1 MGWGAPLG
9 KGLPSWWP
17 QCSGVDDPEQG
28 DLGPDPNAPVQVC
41 VFLPSLIT
49 NKIIN
54 VQILLIFF
62 GNCLI

>member
-28 DLGPDPNAPVQVC
+28 DLRPGLNALVQVC
-41 VFLPSLIT
+41 LPAISHQKQDHQCSDIADLT
-49 NKIIN
+49 TK
-54 VQILLIFF
+54 
-62 GNCLI
+62 